1 MLPSDCN
8 RLMNPGQPEWPG
20 CGGKEKCM
28 KAYLAKQP
36 GILEIREQDIPEITR
51 DDEVLMKV
59 KVVGICGSD
68 MHIFHGTNPFATYPR
83 VWGHEFAGEVAAVGS
98 GVNDLNVGD
107 HIVAEP
113 YDNCGKCYACRHG
126 RGNVCENLSVYG
138 VHQDGGCREYI
149 VMKRA
154 KVHKVPA
161 EISWKLAALAEPL
174 TVGFQSV
181 ARGRVEKDDLV
192 LVEGAGTIGL
202 TCLIAAKEAGARVM
216 ITDLFDS
223 KLEYAKK
230 FGADYL
236 VNVKNETLEQAIARV
251 GEAPNVILDGVCS
264 KASLEQAVD
273 LVSAAGRV
281 VELGYADI
289 ASEIRHVTLMK
300 KEVDV
305 CGTRL
310 QAGMFPA
317 SIKYIT
323 GHQDLLDDFVT
334 QTFTADRLEEAFA
347 FAHDHPGEVRK
358 AQIIL

>member
-1 MLPSDCN
+1 
-8 RLMNPGQPEWPG
+8 
-20 CGGKEKCM
+20 M
-28 KAYLAKQP
+28 KAYVVKQP
-36 GILEIREQDIPEITR
+36 GIIEVQEQEIPSVIGA
-51 DDEVLMKV
+51 DEVLMKV

-83 VWGHEFAGEVAAVGS
+83 VWGHEFTGEVAAVGS
-98 GVNDLNVGD
+98 DVTDLKAGD
-107 HIVAEP
+107 HVVAEP
-113 YDNCGKCYACRHG
+113 YNNCGKCYACRHG
-126 RGNVCENLSVYG
+126 RGNVCEHLSVYG

-154 KVHKVPA
+154 KVHQVPA
-161 EISWKLAALAEPL
+161 DLSWKLAALAEPL

-181 ARGRVEKDDLV
+181 SRGRVEKDDLV

-223 KLEYAKK
+223 KLEYARK
-230 FGADYL
+230 FGADYV
-236 VNVKNETLEQAIARV
+236 VNVRNEKLEDAIARV
-251 GEAPNVILDGVCS
+251 GEAPNVIMDAVCS
-264 KASLEQAVD
+264 KASLEQPVD

-289 ASEIRHVTLMK
+289 ASEIKHVTLMK

-317 SIKYIT
+317 SIKYIDE
-323 GHQDLLDDFVT
+323 HRDLLEDFVT
-334 QTFTADRLEEAFA
+334 QEFPADQVEEAFA

-358 AQIIL
+358 AQIVLD